1 MTYATDGKIGVNL
14 AQTTTGTT
22 TDGADAQ
29 RKLGERTAASDSSE
43 WVYVQA
49 GGAITQ
55 YDAVAIDE
63 NFQAVA
69 LTSALALAGHNIGF
83 AQVAFADNAFGWVAT
98 HAAGNITCRYAGS
111 CAKDVQLY
119 TSATAG
125 VLDDTSAGV
134 LIRGVVCITTN
145 ATTVAGSSEIIA
157 QHPSG
162 AATP

>member
-1 MTYATDGKIGVNL
+1 MAYATDGTLGADFTRQKAGD
-14 AQTTTGTT
+14 T
-22 TDGADAQ
+22 TDGNGAEF
-29 RKLGERTAASDSSE
+29 KLGHSVTATDGQE

-49 GGAITQ
+49 GGAVTQ

-69 LTSALALAGHNIGF
+69 LTSALALAGHNVGF
-83 AQVAFADNAFGWVAT
+83 AQLALDDNDFGWVAT
-98 HAAGNITCRYAGS
+98 QARGNITCRIAGS
-111 CAKDVQLY
+111 CAADVQLY

-134 LIRGVVCITTN
+134 LIRGVVAITTN
-145 ATTVAGSSEIIA
+145 STTAAATSEIIA
-157 QHPSG
+157 ANPSG